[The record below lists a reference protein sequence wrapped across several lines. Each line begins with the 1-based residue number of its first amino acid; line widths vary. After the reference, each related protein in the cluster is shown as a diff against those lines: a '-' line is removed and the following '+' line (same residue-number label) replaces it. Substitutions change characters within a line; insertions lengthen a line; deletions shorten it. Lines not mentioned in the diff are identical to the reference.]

1 MRPSPEMAAPVVW
14 FTGLSG
20 SGKTTIARQVCRK
33 LEQVGLPVEYLDGDA
48 IRSVFPNTGFSR
60 VDRDAH
66 IRRVAFMASRL
77 EHHGIAVVVSLVSP
91 YVASRV
97 FARNMCR
104 NFVEVHVSTPLAVCE
119 ARDVKGLYAKARR
132 GEIRNFTGLDDP
144 YEPPEKP
151 ELELD
156 TSTMSLEEATSL
168 VMGRIGFGYRP
179 ADRPRSNVERAE
191 SVSLSDRP

>member
-1 MRPSPEMAAPVVW
+1 MRLSSEMAAPVIW

-20 SGKTTIARQVCRK
+20 SGKTTIAKQVCRE
-33 LEQVGLPVEYLDGDA
+33 LEQAGLPVECLDGDA
-48 IRSVFPNTGFSR
+48 IRSVFPHTGFSR
-60 VDRDAH
+60 VERDAH

-91 YVASRV
+91 YVASRA
-97 FARNMCR
+97 FARNVCR
-104 NFVEVHVSTPLAVCE
+104 NFVEVHVSTPFAVCE

-168 VMGRIGFGYRP
+168 VMGRIGYHP
-179 ADRPRSNVERAE
+179 ADRPTSKVEAE
-191 SVSLSDRP
+191 PNPCR

>member
-1 MRPSPEMAAPVVW
+1 MRPSSGMATPVVW

-20 SGKTTIARQVCRK
+20 SGKTTIARQVY
-33 LEQVGLPVEYLDGDA
+33 LELERAGLQVEFLDGDA

-60 VDRDAH
+60 ADRDAH
-66 IRRVAFMASRL
+66 IRHVAFLASRL

-91 YVASRV
+91 YVESRA
-97 FARNMCR
+97 FARDLCR
-104 NFVEVHVSTPLAVCE
+104 NFVEVYVSTPLEVCE

-144 YEPPEKP
+144 YEPPEKA

-156 TSTMSLEEATSL
+156 TSTMSLDEATRL
-168 VMGRIGFGYRP
+168 VIGKIGDRL
-179 ADRPRSNVERAE
+179 ADHQTSNVEGGPVPCR
-191 SVSLSDRP
+191 

>member
-1 MRPSPEMAAPVVW
+1 MTPPSDLAAPVVW

-20 SGKTTIARQVCRK
+20 SGKTTIARQVCRE
-33 LEQVGLPVEYLDGDA
+33 LERAGRPVEYLDGDA

-60 VDRDAH
+60 LERDAH

-91 YVASRV
+91 YLESRA
-97 FARNMCR
+97 FARDLCR
-104 NFVEVHVSTPLAVCE
+104 NFVEVYVSTPLEVCE

-144 YEPPEKP
+144 YEPPSQP

-156 TSTMSLEEATSL
+156 TSTMTLEEATRL
-168 VMGRIGFGYRP
+168 VIARIGCRP
-179 ADRPRSNVERAE
+179 ADRRTSTREPEPSPCR
-191 SVSLSDRP
+191 

>member
-1 MRPSPEMAAPVVW
+1 VVW

-20 SGKTTIARQVCRK
+20 SGKTTIARQVCRE

-91 YVASRV
+91 YLASRA
-97 FARNMCR
+97 FARNVCR

-179 ADRPRSNVERAE
+179 AERPTSKVERE
-191 SVSLSDRP
+191 PNPCR

>member
-1 MRPSPEMAAPVVW
+1 MRRSPDMAAPVVW

-91 YVASRV
+91 YLASRA
-97 FARNMCR
+97 FARNVCR

-179 ADRPRSNVERAE
+179 AERPTSKVERE
-191 SVSLSDRP
+191 PNPCR